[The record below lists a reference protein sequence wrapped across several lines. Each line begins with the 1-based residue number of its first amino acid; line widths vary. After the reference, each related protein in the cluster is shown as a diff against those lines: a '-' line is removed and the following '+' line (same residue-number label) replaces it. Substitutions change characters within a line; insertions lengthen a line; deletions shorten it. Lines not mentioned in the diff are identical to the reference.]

1 MKHLKALVGYI
12 VVSGF
17 GIYSLYLYYT
27 GKINFY
33 IHPRYTDFAVLM
45 GWTAVVFGVVFMIR
59 YLETRGNFSD
69 GETHNHE
76 HDHGSADEHGQN
88 RNLTQKLSTFVGSVL
103 IILPLVFGFLLPV
116 RPLSVVTAQQRAVD
130 FNSIRGESAA
140 SLFLKNTKTYSLGDW
155 IKAVNNNPDLTRYID
170 KEVKVSGF
178 VFNQEG
184 KDNEFFVSRF
194 LITCCA
200 VDARPLGL
208 LVNYDWQNEFRENE
222 WVEVEGKFALVNRD
236 GTDTLIIEPSSILR
250 ISEPTDPY
258 VF

>member
-1 MKHLKALVGYI
+1 MKHLKALIGYV

-17 GIYSLYLYYT
+17 GAYSLCLYYT

-45 GWTAVVFGVVFMIR
+45 GWTAVIFGVVFVIR
-59 YLETRGNFSD
+59 YIESRGKFSD
-69 GETHNHE
+69 GETHHHE
-76 HDHGSADEHGQN
+76 DNLANEHGYN
-88 RNLTQKLSTFVGSVL
+88 RNLSQNLSTFVGSIL
-103 IILPLVFGFLLPV
+103 IVLPLIFGFLLPV

-130 FNSIRGESAA
+130 FNTIRGESAA

-178 VFNQEG
+178 VFNQESRN
-184 KDNEFFVSRF
+184 DEFFVSRF

-208 LVNYDWQNEFRENE
+208 LVQYDWQNEFRENE

-236 GTDTLIIEPSSILR
+236 GADTLIIEPSSILR
-250 ISEPTDPY
+250 ISEPKDPY